1 MLARR
6 AAGPGTPVATPAGLI
21 GSASRRD
28 ALAATDR
35 EPPFEGGA
43 QPVEQQPDPIPPSR
57 RSPQAAILLG
67 LVVLFVVVGI
77 VFLFA
82 H

>member
-6 AAGPGTPVATPAGLI
+6 AAARARPLRPPAGLI

-43 QPVEQQPDPIPPSR
+43 QPVEQQPDPVPPSR

-77 VFLFA
+77 IFLFA

>member
-1 MLARR
+1 M
-6 AAGPGTPVATPAGLI
+6 
-21 GSASRRD
+21 
-28 ALAATDR
+28 AATDR

-43 QPVEQQPDPIPPSR
+43 QPVKQQPDPIPTSR

-67 LVVLFVVVGI
+67 LVLLFVLVGVVF
-77 VFLFA
+77 VFA

>member
-1 MLARR
+1 ML
-6 AAGPGTPVATPAGLI
+6 PGAPVHPPF
-21 GSASRRD
+21 ASRRT

-43 QPVEQQPDPIPPSR
+43 QPVKQQPDPIPPSR
-57 RSPQAAILLG
+57 RSPQAFILLG
-67 LVVLFVVVGI
+67 LVVLFVLAGVVF
-77 VFLFA
+77 VFA